1 MGEVDTFVGYKEGW
15 RWWNLSLPPYCSSQD
30 EVVLYSI
37 APHFVEYYK
46 WKWSEE
52 NKTDCPKLYDDC
64 GFHAYKKEYM
74 DSMGATFSHTPP
86 LVGNVAMY
94 GDICLHEYGYRAERA
109 VILNVWCNPQHWNKI
124 KDVPQVKGTFTV
136 EVAGEES
143 GWLKLENRK
152 ELKGGNLSNTPIT
165 FLPLNKCRK

>member
-1 MGEVDTFVGYKEGW
+1 
-15 RWWNLSLPPYCSSQD
+15 
-30 EVVLYSI
+30 
-37 APHFVEYYK
+37 
-46 WKWSEE
+46 
-52 NKTDCPKLYDDC
+52 
-64 GFHAYKKEYM
+64 
-74 DSMGATFSHTPP
+74 
-86 LVGNVAMY
+86 MY